1 MEEYRSNSH
10 KSRESDGEPIAEK
23 KIGPVISGTAVTQKK
38 TGFQR
43 FADGLI
49 ATSMEDLGSFI
60 LGDVIIPAFKKAI
73 MDVVTSGFDMLLYG
87 KASSSRPGPSVSRV
101 SYGGSSYYNYSKS
114 SEPVRATPSSSVF
127 DYDNIIFENRGD
139 AEVVLTARDDIIDRY
154 GVVSVGDLYDL
165 ADISTSNYTVNK
177 YGWTNIRSAE
187 VVRCREG
194 YMLKMPRAIP
204 IN

>member
-10 KSRESDGEPIAEK
+10 KSRDGESEQVPEK
-23 KIGPVISGTAVTQKK
+23 KVGPVISGQAITQKR
-38 TGFQR
+38 TGFQK

-49 ATSMEDLGSFI
+49 ETSMQDLGSFI
-60 LGDVIIPAFKKAI
+60 LGDVLIPAFKKAI
-73 MDVVTSGFDMLLYG
+73 MDVVTNGFDMLLYG
-87 KASSSRPGPSVSRV
+87 KASSLRSSAPVSRIT
-101 SYGGSSYYNYSKS
+101 YGGSSYYNYAKANESVRVS
-114 SEPVRATPSSSVF
+114 SNSGAF
-127 DYDNIIFENRGD
+127 DYDNIIFDNRGD
-139 AEVVLTARDDIIDRY
+139 AEVVLAAMDDAIDRY

-165 ADISTSNYTVNK
+165 ADVSTSNYTVHK

-187 VVRCREG
+187 VVRCRDG

>member
-10 KSRESDGEPIAEK
+10 KARDGETEKIPEKRIEPVVSGQAIA
-23 KIGPVISGTAVTQKK
+23 QKK
-38 TGFQR
+38 SGFQK

-49 ATSMEDLGSFI
+49 ETSMQDLGSFI
-60 LGDVIIPAFKKAI
+60 LGDVLIPAFKKAI
-73 MDVVTSGFDMLLYG
+73 MDVVTNGFDMLLYG
-87 KASSSRPGPSVSRV
+87 KSSGPRSNTPVSRIT
-101 SYGGSSYYNYSKS
+101 YGGSSYYNYAKVAEPTRVS
-114 SEPVRATPSSSVF
+114 SANAF
-127 DYDNIIFENRGD
+127 DYDNIIFDNRGD
-139 AEVVLTARDDIIDRY
+139 AEVVLAAMDDAIDRY

-165 ADISTSNYTVNK
+165 ADVSTTNYTVHK

-187 VVRCREG
+187 VVRCRDG